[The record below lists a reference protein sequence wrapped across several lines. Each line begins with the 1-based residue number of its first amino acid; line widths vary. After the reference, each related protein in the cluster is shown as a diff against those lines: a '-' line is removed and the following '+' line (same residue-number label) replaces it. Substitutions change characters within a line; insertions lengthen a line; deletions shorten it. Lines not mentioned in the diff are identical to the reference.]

1 MSFTPQAYIF
11 TKLLEAYNV
20 IIDKKIQVDDEIEA
34 MAQLNYKVKIIR
46 TSIDNIKLT
55 YIDDL
60 DVIQRLMNKK

>member
-1 MSFTPQAYIF
+1 
-11 TKLLEAYNV
+11 
-20 IIDKKIQVDDEIEA
+20 

-60 DVIQRLMNKK
+60 NVIQKIDEQETRMIWNRYA

>member
-1 MSFTPQAYIF
+1 
-11 TKLLEAYNV
+11 
-20 IIDKKIQVDDEIEA
+20 
-34 MAQLNYKVKIIR
+34 VKIIR

>member
-1 MSFTPQAYIF
+1 MCIRDR
-11 TKLLEAYNV
+11 YNA